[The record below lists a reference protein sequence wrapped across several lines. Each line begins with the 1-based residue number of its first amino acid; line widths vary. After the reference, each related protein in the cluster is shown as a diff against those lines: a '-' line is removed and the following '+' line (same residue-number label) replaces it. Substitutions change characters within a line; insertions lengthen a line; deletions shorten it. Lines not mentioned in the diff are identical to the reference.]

1 MPKRFFHTWDDW
13 KRYAEKYARIFVSQG
28 FSNLDRIVVNASYGI
43 NLGANTMTIVA
54 QRIEMCIILIDK
66 CTFESRVLRNYKPTA
81 IVGSVFKLLRL
92 ARRLTSESL
101 RPSQTSINKLTAGG
115 ESFADESRTYLAEMG
130 MSRFTTRM
138 EALKERCVG
147 NART

>member
-92 ARRLTSESL
+92 VRRLTAEGL
-101 RPSQTSINKLTAGG
+101 RPSQTSINKLIAGG
-115 ESFADESRTYLAEMG
+115 ESFADESRTYLAEQWECPVYNTYG
-130 MSRFTTRM
+130 STEGTT
-138 EALKERCVG
+138 CG
-147 NART
+147 DART